1 MMRTFPARTHINN
14 PSPLRGEGRVR
25 GEASPRCLVTIL
37 TPILS
42 LKGEGVF
49 EMVAGCGKYQ
59 RGVSLVAA
67 VFIIVVLAI
76 LGLMMVTIGGMERA
90 TAVAAAQGARAYY
103 AARAGIEW
111 GTFQTVSQFGPQV
124 SCTVLVPTPPSVS
137 FSLTAPGLNG
147 FQVSVQCTET
157 PHRERNDTYRV
168 VVLTSTATFGAFG
181 TADYISR
188 TLRVT
193 MTTAQP

>member
-1 MMRTFPARTHINN
+1 
-14 PSPLRGEGRVR
+14 
-25 GEASPRCLVTIL
+25 
-37 TPILS
+37 
-42 LKGEGVF
+42 
-49 EMVAGCGKYQ
+49 MVGSAHPTSVSKIAYGCGKYQ

-111 GTFQTVSQFGPQV
+111 GTYQAMPPTSSCVAISPLPLGP
-124 SCTVLVPTPPSVS
+124 PTPPT
-137 FSLTAPGLNG
+137 FSLTVPGLSGYNVWVDCAKT
-147 FQVSVQCTET
+147 Q
-157 PHRERNDTYRV
+157 HRERGDTYFV
-168 VVLTSTATFGAFG
+168 YVITSTATFSTFG

-188 TLRVT
+188 TLRVSVT
-193 MTTAQP
+193 DVPP